1 MRHQYSSSRFLIS
14 IRFETLD
21 VNGVLMP
28 LFLRWDHKLE
38 FQKTRTQNG
47 FGNRGPEFSL
57 PPPATAETGG
67 VFSLSAFRPGSFLP
81 AGFQSKW
88 ITVSP

>member
-1 MRHQYSSSRFLIS
+1 MRHQYNSSQYLIS
-14 IRFETLD
+14 IRFETLE
-21 VNGVLMP
+21 VNGMLMP

-47 FGNRGPEFSL
+47 FRDRGPEFSL
-57 PPPATAETGG
+57 PPPATGESGG
-67 VFSLSAFRPGSFLP
+67 FFSLPASRAGSVIP
-81 AGFQSKW
+81 AGFKSKW